1 MNLEKKIARR
11 LLFNYLLWLSKTRVL
26 GGATEKILC
35 LLVCVFDKHFRLF
48 NLKGFNLTFKTR
60 VLIFKKTLSVTPPW
74 LFPLC
79 HFFVVWVC
87 VSQREACCALSSSEM
102 FSL

>member
-35 LLVCVFDKHFRLF
+35 LLVCVCVCVFDKHFRLF
-48 NLKGFNLTFKTR
+48 NLKGFN
-60 VLIFKKTLSVTPPW
+60 
-74 LFPLC
+74 
-79 HFFVVWVC
+79 
-87 VSQREACCALSSSEM
+87 
-102 FSL
+102 